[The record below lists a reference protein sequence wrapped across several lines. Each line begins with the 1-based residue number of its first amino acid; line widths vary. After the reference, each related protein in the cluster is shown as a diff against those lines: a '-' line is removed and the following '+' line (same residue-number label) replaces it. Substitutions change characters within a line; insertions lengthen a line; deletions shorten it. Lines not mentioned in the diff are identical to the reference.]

1 MYPDVHAIINKVK
14 NNSSYNKSAYWTE
27 FTRNLETYL
36 INGDL
41 DSYITNNVTPHVFTW
56 PQYSTQNMNQLTKLR
71 NDPQSIFCKTLKVND
86 YGPTHGMKLH
96 ENIQLDRVQQVW
108 SIYNLV
114 KSCNF
119 SLDSDEIIFE
129 FGAGTGQMADVLSD
143 MNFKGRHVV
152 YDLPLMTVLQK
163 FFIDRRGIKNTYIL
177 DDEPMHIVNGTN
189 FLPCNQPKSEKI
201 VLGLPNV
208 NFIATY
214 SLTETDI
221 NTHIKF
227 SEYMPEFSRIIIIY
241 VPGINAVAD
250 NINSSEYIDS
260 IHNKLN
266 KTHYCH
272 HGDNFGDSKSKIFMA
287 VKKNIQNIQNI
298 EMQ

>member
-1 MYPDVHAIINKVK
+1 MYQNINDIIKKVK
-14 NNSSYNKSAYWTE
+14 NNGYYNKSACWAE
-27 FTRNLETYL
+27 FTRDLETYL

-41 DSYITNNVTPHVFTW
+41 ESYVTNNVIPHVFTW
-56 PQYSTQNMNQLTKLR
+56 PQHSIQNMNQLNNLR
-71 NDPQSIFCKTLKVND
+71 KDPESIFCKTLKVND
-86 YGPTHGMKLH
+86 YGPRHGIHLH

-114 KSCNF
+114 NSCGL
-119 SLDSDEIIFE
+119 SLDNDEIIFE
-129 FGAGTGQMADVLSD
+129 FGAGTGQMADVLHN
-143 MNFKGRHVV
+143 MQFKGRHVI

-163 FFIDRRGIKNTYIL
+163 YFIDKRGIKNTYIL
-177 DDEPMHIVNGTN
+177 DDDEPMHVINGTN
-189 FLPCNQPKSEKI
+189 FLPCNQPNSEKT

-241 VPGINAVAD
+241 FPGVNAVAD
-250 NINSSEYIDS
+250 NINSSEYITML
-260 IHNKLN
+260 HNKLV
-266 KTHYCH
+266 KTHDCH
-272 HGDNFGDSKSKIFMA
+272 HGDNVGDANSKIFMA
-287 VKKNIQNIQNI
+287 VKKTLNNPLKI
-298 EMQ
+298 